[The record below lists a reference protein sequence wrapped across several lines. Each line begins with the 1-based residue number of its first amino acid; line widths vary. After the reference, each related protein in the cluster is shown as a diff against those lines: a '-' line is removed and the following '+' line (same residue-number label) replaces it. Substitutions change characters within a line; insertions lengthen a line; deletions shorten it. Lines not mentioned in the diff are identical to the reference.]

1 MLINSVG
8 GGGEKEKAVVFS
20 ASSFPTTG
28 SSSFSSGV
36 SQSPG
41 DPVALINVMSN
52 EPTRYE
58 HMYLWG
64 YCGYQTWGYCYF
76 EGADLLAQPIE
87 VDFVTTATGYED
99 QATNGFI
106 HVKFW
111 IEDSKA
117 GAADGEYR
125 SYTLYMQVL
134 STDIPEDMRKT
145 SSQFEGALCPVTTQK
160 VVGEFWELGACDFGR
175 TVYLNVGGVKTP
187 FRVVQQGKPSDI
199 YDDSCDGTWLMAQNI
214 YELRPFS
221 SDGGNAYQ
229 NSAMHEY
236 LNTTFLNLLDESVR
250 NVIREAKLPYS
261 LNGTVISG
269 ANGLAAKVFIPSAR
283 EVGWTTGTSSYVDN
297 DGARLDYFQNSGTY
311 FNKYR
316 VAKLDGAGVS
326 WFTRSPAYGTSG
338 FVNGVADTGAH
349 TTLSAAATYAA
360 GVRPTIILPSDTLLT
375 PTFSLR
381 V

>member
-1 MLINSVG
+1 MLINSVA

-28 SSSFSSGV
+28 SSFSSGV

-52 EPTRYE
+52 VDTRYE

-87 VDFVTTATGYED
+87 VDFVTTAAGYAD

-134 STDIPEDMRKT
+134 STDIPEDMRSV
-145 SSQFEGALCPVTTQK
+145 SSQFEGALSPVTTQK
-160 VVGEFWELGACDFGR
+160 VVGESWKLGDCDFGR

-229 NSAMHEY
+229 NSALHEY

-283 EVGWTTGTSSYVDN
+283 EVGWTTGTSSYVVN
-297 DGARLDYFQNSGTY
+297 DGARLSYFQNSGTY

-316 VAKLDGAGVS
+316 VAKLNGEGVS

-338 FVNGVADTGAH
+338 SVNGVTGTGAH
-349 TTLSAAATYAA
+349 TTLSASATYAA

-381 V
+381 A